1 VVILARLPLDT
12 FCVSVVVPT
21 ATSAD
26 RRMKKAAAI
35 LIAFFL
41 SSCPVAGAVVVGEN
55 PTVLIG
61 HGHFGQR
68 HWFVAATQDENRKG
82 ICFEAGAFLRT
93 PRNGVE
99 GGGQCSAPAVKRGI
113 LRTVSVPGARA
124 DTIAMTVVG
133 GAFNVAVKSVEVTLF
148 DGTTERLVPRKI
160 SASRAAG
167 STVANF
173 RYLAF
178 ALRGPWCV
186 ERLVTLG
193 SAGQALFETDW
204 ESIGGYA
211 KPHDPRSACRGFP
224 DRSS

>member
-1 VVILARLPLDT
+1 LPG
-12 FCVSVVVPT
+12 V
-21 ATSAD
+21 
-26 RRMKKAAAI
+26 
-35 LIAFFL
+35 
-41 SSCPVAGAVVVGEN
+41 N

-68 HWFVAATQDENRKG
+68 HWFVAAAQDGNRKG
-82 ICFEAGAFLRT
+82 ICFETGAYVRT

-113 LRTVSVPGARA
+113 LQTVPMPGARA
-124 DTIAMTVVG
+124 DTTAMTVVG
-133 GAFNVAVKSVEVTLF
+133 GAFNMAVKSVDVTLF
-148 DGTTERLVPRKI
+148 DGTTERLSPREV
-160 SASRAAG
+160 SASRAGG

-178 ALRGPWCV
+178 AIRGPWCV

-193 SAGQALFETDW
+193 SAGQPLFETDW
-204 ESIGGYA
+204 EQIGGYA

-224 DRSS
+224 GRTS